1 MCFGFLGLKPPREVP
16 VIQKGY
22 ENGCMQAF
30 PFVTLYLTVI
40 ILTL

>member
-16 VIQKGY
+16 VIQKG
-22 ENGCMQAF
+22 GCMQAY